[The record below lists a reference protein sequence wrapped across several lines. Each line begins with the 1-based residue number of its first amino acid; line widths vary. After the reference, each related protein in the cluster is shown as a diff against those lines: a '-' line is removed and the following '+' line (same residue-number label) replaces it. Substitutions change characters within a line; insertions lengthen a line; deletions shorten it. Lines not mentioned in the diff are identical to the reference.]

1 MFIYY
6 IKLSNWIN
14 KINKRIVFDKFL
26 KGSSRKGIK
35 KDNITIDVN
44 PDQVDDI
51 ETLEDP
57 MNKVKLNS
65 VFSKTKK
72 KLLYIKA
79 ESEQAQVVNM
89 IDNLDEDLKSFNS
102 TFKLKMNSMKNTIK
116 DFANDRPSI
125 PLISLGD
132 L

>member
-1 MFIYY
+1 MF
-6 IKLSNWIN
+6 N
-14 KINKRIVFDKFL
+14 KFL
-26 KGSSRKGIK
+26 HGSASKAGKK
-35 KDNITIDVN
+35 KDSITIDVN

-57 MNKVKLNS
+57 NNKVKLNS

-72 KLLYIKA
+72 KMVYIKA
-79 ESEQAQVVNM
+79 ENEQSQVENM
-89 IDNLDEDLKSFNS
+89 IDNLDEDLHHFNN
-102 TFKLKMNSMKNTIK
+102 TFKIKMNGLQNSIK
-116 DFANDRPSI
+116 DFANERPSI

>member
-1 MFIYY
+1 M
-6 IKLSNWIN
+6 
-14 KINKRIVFDKFL
+14 
-26 KGSSRKGIK
+26 KGSSKKGKK

-72 KLLYIKA
+72 KMLYIKA
-79 ESEQAQVVNM
+79 ESEQSQVENM
-89 IDNLDEDLKSFNS
+89 IENLDEDLKSFNS
-102 TFKLKMNSMKNTIK
+102 TFKLKMKSLQNSIK
-116 DFANDRPSI
+116 DYAGSRPSI

>member
-1 MFIYY
+1 MIY
-6 IKLSNWIN
+6 SNL
-14 KINKRIVFDKFL
+14 RIVYDKFL
-26 KGSSRKGIK
+26 KGSANKQGIK
-35 KDNITIDVN
+35 KDAITIDVN

-72 KLLYIKA
+72 KMLYIKA

-89 IDNLDEDLKSFNS
+89 IDNLDQDLKSFNN
-102 TFKLKMNSMKNTIK
+102 TFKLKMNSMKNTIS
-116 DFANDRPSI
+116 DFANERPSI